1 MDKDKKVGIAI
12 VISLVAILLIACCF
26 IGKKGSSNIN
36 SSFANQS
43 NDADEIL
50 NNAQDESSV
59 ITDDD
64 KKDFESIDINQYLEF
79 YKGNENKVIFIGRPT
94 CSYCQIADPI
104 VRKINKD
111 YDLNI
116 YYLNTDEFSGD
127 DEATFVKSD
136 EFLENGYGT
145 PMLFIVSNN
154 EIVDKVD
161 GLTDT
166 AHYIEFLTTNKII

>member
-1 MDKDKKVGIAI
+1 MEKDKKIGTVI
-12 VISLVAILLIACCF
+12 VVSLVAILLIVCCF
-26 IGKKGSSNIN
+26 IGKKDSSISNFSKQ
-36 SSFANQS
+36 SSS
-43 NDADEIL
+43 TSDTL
-50 NNAQDESSV
+50 TNAQEESSV
-59 ITDDD
+59 ITDED
-64 KKDFESIDINQYLEF
+64 KKDFESIDVDQYIEF
-79 YKGNENKVIFIGRPT
+79 YNGSENKVVFIGRPT

-136 EFLENGYGT
+136 EFLEEGYGT
-145 PMLFIVSNN
+145 PMLFIVSNG

-166 AHYIEFLTTNKII
+166 AHYIEFLKTNNII

>member
-1 MDKDKKVGIAI
+1 MEKNQKIGAAI
-12 VISLVAILLIACCF
+12 VIGLVAILLIACCF
-26 IGKKGSSNIN
+26 IGEKDSSNSN
-36 SSFANQS
+36 FSKQTSST
-43 NDADEIL
+43 DEIL

-64 KKDFESIDINQYLEF
+64 KKDFESIDVNEYLDF
-79 YKGNENKVIFIGRPT
+79 YNGSENKVIFIGRPT

-127 DEATFVKSD
+127 DETAFVKSD
-136 EFLENGYGT
+136 EFLANGYGT
-145 PMLFIVSNN
+145 PMLFIVSNGG
-154 EIVDKVD
+154 IVDKVD

-166 AHYIEFLTTNKII
+166 AHYIEFLETNKII

>member
-1 MDKDKKVGIAI
+1 MEKDKKIGTVI
-12 VISLVAILLIACCF
+12 VVSLVAILLIVCCF
-26 IGKKGSSNIN
+26 IGKKDSSSSNFSKQ
-36 SSFANQS
+36 SSS
-43 NDADEIL
+43 TSDTL
-50 NNAQDESSV
+50 TNAQEESSV
-59 ITDDD
+59 ITDED
-64 KKDFESIDINQYLEF
+64 KKDFESIDVDQYIEF
-79 YKGNENKVIFIGRPT
+79 YNGSENKVVFIGRPT

-116 YYLNTDEFSGD
+116 YYPNTDEFSGD

-136 EFLENGYGT
+136 EFLEEGYGT
-145 PMLFIVSNN
+145 PMLFIVSNG

-166 AHYIEFLTTNKII
+166 AHYIEFLKTNNII

>member
-1 MDKDKKVGIAI
+1 MDKDKKIEIAVVVSI
-12 VISLVAILLIACCF
+12 VAVLLIACCF
-26 IGKKGSSNIN
+26 VAGKGSKN
-36 SSFANQS
+36 SSFS
-43 NDADEIL
+43 NKSNNTNETL
-50 NNAQDESSV
+50 TNAQEESAAVTDE
-59 ITDDD
+59 D
-64 KKDFESIDINQYLEF
+64 KKDFESIDVNQYLEF
-79 YKGNENKVIFIGRPT
+79 YKGSENKVVFIGRPT
-94 CSYCQIADPI
+94 CSYCQIAI

-116 YYLNTDEFSGD
+116 YYLNTDEFTGD
-127 DEATFVKSD
+127 DEANFVKSD

-166 AHYIEFLTTNKII
+166 THYIEFLEKNKII